1 MRGRSR
7 GITTKLTKMGRV
19 KHERVKHG
27 RVKHERVKHGRVKHG
42 KRVLNPIHL
51 FEHNNHESSIS
62 SN

>member
-27 RVKHERVKHGRVKHG
+27 RVKHGRVKHERVKHG
-42 KRVLNPIHL
+42 KRVLNPKIL
-51 FEHNNHESSIS
+51 L
-62 SN
+62 